1 MKGTNGH
8 MAKAILEVS
17 DLHTHFKTTDGTVKA
32 VNGVSFSLEEH
43 SILGIVGESG
53 SGKTVTALSI
63 LQLVPFPGEIVKGSV
78 RLDGTELV
86 AMKPALLR
94 QIRGKDVSLVFQ
106 NPGSA
111 LNPVIPIGRQVEEVL
126 LEHTAVSKREAR
138 AAAADLL
145 TKMGIADARRMLDA
159 YPFQLSGGM
168 AQRVMLSIAIAL
180 NPRVLIAD
188 EPTSNLDVT
197 LQAELLYR
205 LKQGTA
211 IVLIT
216 HDLGVIA
223 QMADSVIVMYGGYVV
238 EHTDTESLFKRPLH
252 PYTWGLFQAMPR
264 LDSDQHSLRPMPG
277 TAPKMIDPPDEC
289 PFLERCPKATS
300 ECRTSPMPELMEVA
314 PGHWVACY
322 NRMSHDRDMV
332 WRTA

>member
-1 MKGTNGH
+1 
-8 MAKAILEVS
+8 MAKALLEVV
-17 DLHTHFKTTDGTVKA
+17 DLHTHFKTIEGTVKA
-32 VNGVSFSLEEH
+32 VNGVSFTLQES
-43 SILGIVGESG
+43 SVLGIVGESG

-94 QIRGKDVSLVFQ
+94 RIRGKDISLVFQ

-126 LEHTAVSKREAR
+126 LEHTDVSKREAR

-145 TKMGIADARRMLDA
+145 TKMGIADARRMLGA

-197 LQAELLYR
+197 LQAEILYR
-205 LKQGTA
+205 LKRRLA
-211 IVLIT
+211 I
-216 HDLGVIA
+216 
-223 QMADSVIVMYGGYVV
+223 Q
-238 EHTDTESLFKRPLH
+238 TE
-252 PYTWGLFQAMPR
+252 
-264 LDSDQHSLRPMPG
+264 
-277 TAPKMIDPPDEC
+277 
-289 PFLERCPKATS
+289 
-300 ECRTSPMPELMEVA
+300 
-314 PGHWVACY
+314 
-322 NRMSHDRDMV
+322 
-332 WRTA
+332 